1 MMTVATIPLMDKGI
15 LDGKTAVIT
24 GAGSGIGRAT
34 ALMFLAQGAS
44 VMGAD
49 LYPDRLVQLED
60 EIRRRG
66 IESSRLLTFAGDAS
80 DYEFARSVV
89 EKTVDGLGKLD
100 ILVNNAGGSMGFGG
114 TTFVDLENEKW
125 DLTLANNL
133 YTALNCTQHA
143 LRQMIPQSSG
153 NIVNLG
159 STQGLGDSNVGG
171 DLFAVYAAAKAGI
184 IEFTKAIA
192 REVAPYKIRVNCVS
206 PGSSRPDSSRKSP
219 PNSSTRQSKRHLGRG
234 GVSPMRS
241 PGSSCSTSRARPITS
256 RGRTSV

>member
-1 MMTVATIPLMDKGI
+1 MGNGTLQ
-15 LDGKTAVIT
+15 GKTAVIT

-34 ALMFLAQGAS
+34 ALMFLAGGAS
-44 VMGAD
+44 VAGAD
-49 LYPDRLVQLED
+49 LYEDRLVQLRADARARGVED
-60 EIRRRG
+60 
-66 IESSRLLTFAGDAS
+66 SRLLTVPGDAS
-80 DYEFARSVV
+80 KYDFAGSLI
-89 EKTVDGLGKLD
+89 ENTVRQFGKLD

-114 TTFVDLENEKW
+114 TPFVDLEREKW

-143 LRQMIPQSSG
+143 LRHMIPRKSG

-192 REVAPYKIRVNCVS
+192 REVAPYRIRVNCVS
-206 PGSSRPDSSRKSP
+206 PGLIKTGFFQKVTPEFIDAAVKKTPWKRWGEPDEIARVIAFYVSDESDYITGQNICVS
-219 PNSSTRQSKRHLGRG
+219 G
-234 GVSPMRS
+234 GQVMH
-241 PGSSCSTSRARPITS
+241 
-256 RGRTSV
+256 

>member
-1 MMTVATIPLMDKGI
+1 MGNGTLAGR
-15 LDGKTAVIT
+15 TAVIT

-34 ALMFLAQGAS
+34 TLMFLAEGAS
-44 VMGAD
+44 VAGAD
-49 LYPDRLVQLED
+49 LYEDRLVQLKED
-60 EIRRRG
+60 AKARG
-66 IESSRLLTFAGDAS
+66 IEDSRLLTIPGDAS
-80 DYEFARSVV
+80 RYDFAGALI
-89 EKTVDGLGKLD
+89 EGAIKQFGKLD

-114 TTFVDLENEKW
+114 TAFVDLEREKW

-143 LRQMIPQSSG
+143 LRHMIPRKSG

-192 REVAPYKIRVNCVS
+192 REAAPCKIRVNCVS
-206 PGSSRPDSSRKSP
+206 PGLIK
-219 PNSSTRQSKRHLGRG
+219 TGFFQK
-234 GVSPMRS
+234 VSPEFIDAAVKKTPWKRWGE
-241 PGSSCSTSRARPITS
+241 PDEIARVILFYVSDESDYITGQNICVS
-256 RGRTSV
+256 GGQVMH